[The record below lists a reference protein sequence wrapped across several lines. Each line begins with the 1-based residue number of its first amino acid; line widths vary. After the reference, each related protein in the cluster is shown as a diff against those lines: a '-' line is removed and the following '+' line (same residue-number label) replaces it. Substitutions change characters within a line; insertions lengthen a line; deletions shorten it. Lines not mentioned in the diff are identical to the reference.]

1 MKPETR
7 NPKPLPTVMSDRNPY
22 SPATQ
27 FLLIAATLVIIVAGM
42 RAAQQILVPLL
53 VSAFLALIS
62 ASPVFW
68 LQRKRI
74 PGALAVFLV
83 VLVFLCIGIGF
94 GTLIGTSFQDFS
106 AAIPRYQKA
115 LAQDMAHF
123 QQWLNW
129 VGVPLAEKTFLQYV
143 DPGMSMQLVAN
154 MLTGLGGILTNTFLI
169 GLTVIFILL
178 EVSSFQKKA
187 QAAFGNPQGASD
199 QFAKL
204 TTAINHYLGI
214 KTLVGVGTGLIVT
227 LWVWLLGIDFPLI
240 WGLLAFLLNY
250 IPNLGSIIAA
260 IPAVLLGYI
269 QFDPGRALLVALGY
283 VLINIVFGN
292 FVEPRLMGR
301 KLGLSTLV
309 VFLSLVFWGW
319 LWGPVGMLLSVPMTM
334 IVKISLE
341 SNPSTQWVGILMD
354 SEKGIL
360 KNYPSLPASQKT
372 QPHPKKSSSS

>member
-1 MKPETR
+1 
-7 NPKPLPTVMSDRNPY
+7 
-22 SPATQ
+22 
-27 FLLIAATLVIIVAGM
+27 I
-42 RAAQQILVPLL
+42 
-53 VSAFLALIS
+53 
-62 ASPVFW
+62 
-68 LQRKRI
+68 
-74 PGALAVFLV
+74 
-83 VLVFLCIGIGF
+83 
-94 GTLIGTSFQDFS
+94 
-106 AAIPRYQKA
+106 
-115 LAQDMAHF
+115 
-123 QQWLNW
+123 
-129 VGVPLAEKTFLQYV
+129 
-143 DPGMSMQLVAN
+143 
-154 MLTGLGGILTNTFLI
+154 
-169 GLTVIFILL
+169 
-178 EVSSFQKKA
+178 
-187 QAAFGNPQGASD
+187 
-199 QFAKL
+199 
-204 TTAINHYLGI
+204 
-214 KTLVGVGTGLIVT
+214 IVT

-283 VLINIVFGN
+283 VIINIVFGN

-354 SEKGIL
+354 SERGVS

-372 QPHPKKSSSS
+372 KPHHTKSSLSSSETSG

>member
-1 MKPETR
+1 MSER
-7 NPKPLPTVMSDRNPY
+7 NPS
-22 SPATQ
+22 SPVTRI
-27 FLLIAATLVIIVAGM
+27 LLIAAALVIIVAGM

-68 LQRKRI
+68 LQRKRV
-74 PGALAVFLV
+74 PGPLAVFLV
-83 VLVFLCIGIGF
+83 VLGVLGIGIGF
-94 GTLIGTSFQDFS
+94 GTLLGTSLHDFS

-115 LAQDMAHF
+115 LAENIAQL
-123 QQWLNW
+123 QQWLNRM
-129 VGVPLAEKTFLQYV
+129 GVPMSEKTFLQYV
-143 DPGMSMQLVAN
+143 DPGASMQLVAN
-154 MLTGLGGILTNTFLI
+154 MLTSLGGILTNTFLI

-178 EVSSFQKKA
+178 EASSFQMKA

-214 KTLVGVGTGLIVT
+214 KTIVSLGTGILVT

-250 IPNLGSIIAA
+250 VPNLGSIIAA

-283 VLINIVFGN
+283 VIINVVFGN
-292 FVEPRLMGR
+292 IIEPRLMGR

-309 VFLSLVFWGW
+309 IFLSLGFWGW

-334 IVKISLE
+334 IVKITFE
-341 SNPSTQWVGILMD
+341 SNESTQWLGILMD
-354 SEKGIL
+354 SESGVS
-360 KNYPSLPASQKT
+360 KNYPSLSATQKA
-372 QPHPKKSSSS
+372 QPHRTESTPSQAETQK